1 MYRRGRAIR
10 CMRVITAHR
19 MFGPRW
25 LQVQHRFRVETAPIL
40 QAMPRNR
47 FTASPSRA
55 SAATS
60 ASARGENGSISMV
73 EPLRRQSAA
82 ARPAGDRPRA
92 GPRVTQPDARPAGE
106 ITVTGRTVAR
116 QIAPGQFGQGG
127 ISIRRTGVG
136 QPVAHQRK
144 GMVGAGHRPAPGWP
158 AGRPGGP
165 GPGSPAAARPRRADP
180 GPARRRAAGRSTG
193 ARGCSCRRSPRA
205 ISADSRACAGT
216 AGGWPQTSRPGPP
229 AG

>member
-1 MYRRGRAIR
+1 
-10 CMRVITAHR
+10 

-55 SAATS
+55 SAAAS

-82 ARPAGDRPRA
+82 ARPAGDRPQA

-144 GMVGAGHRPAPGWP
+144 GMVGAGHRPAHDAPLDRRAKDEMDHRMLQVRDAGALQPIPQVGAGQRSLVGDRPLDHVHRP
-158 AGRPGGP
+158 AGHVGI
-165 GPGSPAAARPRRADP
+165 DP
-180 GPARRRAAGRSTG
+180 VLGQ
-193 ARGCSCRRSPRA
+193 
-205 ISADSRACAGT
+205 
-216 AGGWPQTSRPGPP
+216 AGG
-229 AG
+229 AGGEQGRGRQQLEQRVIDAADQVQGSAIE